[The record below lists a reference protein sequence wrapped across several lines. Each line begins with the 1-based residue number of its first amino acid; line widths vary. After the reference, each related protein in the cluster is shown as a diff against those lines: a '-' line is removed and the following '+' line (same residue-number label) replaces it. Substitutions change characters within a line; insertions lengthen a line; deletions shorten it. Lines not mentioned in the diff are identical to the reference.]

1 MAGGRSAAGAGGGA
15 RRRAARGGRR
25 AEERTLFA
33 SSFAVSALSHLCC
46 MASAHV
52 MRFLGSTMSIF
63 RIRSLASSEIGSQYG
78 RRNSYSPFLI
88 FSNSSASESA

>member
-1 MAGGRSAAGAGGGA
+1 MNGRALSGGRGRRRSAAGGAQRAGGA
-15 RRRAARGGRR
+15 
-25 AEERTLFA
+25 RTLFA